1 MSPVNKSKAV
11 KAKKT
16 RKTRQELDLE
26 GRERKRQKKRRGHK
40 PGARNN
46 DSAAQGG
53 KGSSRAG
60 RDPRLGSKTPVTL
73 VVDSQVTAQRRPQPP
88 VQPEV
93 KKALSPEEELARL
106 ENDPR
111 LDALLERLENGATLN
126 GEEQRY
132 VDEMLDRIDALM
144 EELGIELEDDE
155 DEAEEQEDIMQ
166 LLRRGSPKDAI

>member
-11 KAKKT
+11 KGKKT

-46 DSAAQGG
+46 EQSTQGG
-53 KGSSRAG
+53 KGGMHAD
-60 RDPRLGSKTPVTL
+60 RDPRIGSKKPVTL
-73 VVDSQVTAQRRPQPP
+73 VVEPGVVKSRVQAVK
-88 VQPEV
+88 QPETKTV
-93 KKALSPEEELARL
+93 LTPEAELARL

-111 LDALLERLENGATLN
+111 LDALLERLEEGATLN
-126 GEEQRY
+126 SEEQRY
-132 VDEMLDRIDALM
+132 VDEMLDRIDELM

-155 DEAEEQEDIMQ
+155 EEEKDEDIMQ
-166 LLRRGSPKDAI
+166 LLRRGNPKDAI

>member
-1 MSPVNKSKAV
+1 M
-11 KAKKT
+11 
-16 RKTRQELDLE
+16 
-26 GRERKRQKKRRGHK
+26 
-40 PGARNN
+40 
-46 DSAAQGG
+46 
-53 KGSSRAG
+53 
-60 RDPRLGSKTPVTL
+60 
-73 VVDSQVTAQRRPQPP
+73 VDSQAIALRRPQSP

-106 ENDPR
+106 ENDQR
-111 LDALLERLENGATLN
+111 LDALLERLEDGATLN

-155 DEAEEQEDIMQ
+155 DDVPEQEDIMQ